1 MNTLYEVVLC
11 SKNFSKTIAVYQ
23 KQNLKQGIG
32 AIKSPSTTKNFKMR
46 SKYQMC
52 SGKLKLEKKNQLECG
67 KFYDNT
73 NHTMLTQ
80 NGAYSA

>member
-1 MNTLYEVVLC
+1 
-11 SKNFSKTIAVYQ
+11 
-23 KQNLKQGIG
+23 
-32 AIKSPSTTKNFKMR
+32 MR